1 MTKKLLGMF
10 GAFCLVFMLAAC
22 SKNVT
27 VDDLKANDWIVKGQ
41 DDEVNM
47 IVSFSDHVMTMSVD
61 ASGLKSTAENE
72 WEALGEELGTALV
85 NSMEFK
91 LEYELKGDQAKIE
104 DPDTN
109 KFLEY
114 TVSREDDKIIFTP
127 NDNKEK
133 ENFVLE
139 KYTKSKTEKS
149 TSTKESKIKD
159 STSNS
164 SSSEVS
170 ESSSNTVAAIESST
184 QEYEEPVA
192 TIDDFY
198 GLWGVP
204 NSGNLIQVNQ
214 DYTVTTVDGSTIP
227 MINTTFSENP
237 SGQAVMN
244 FTLNGVPKQMT
255 LLSSNQLLAD
265 GTVYTFQGHMTM
277 SELSARNNAN
287 AQAATQQKTTN
298 QSQTTTTVLQGESPE
313 QIASRNGISVDQLLS
328 LNGMTKDNYFFAPG
342 QQVKIK

>member
-1 MTKKLLGMF
+1 MTKKILGMF

-27 VDDLKANDWIVKGQ
+27 VDDLKANDWIAKGQ

-47 IVSFSDHVMTMSVD
+47 IVSFSDHVMTMNVD

-114 TVSREDDKIIFTP
+114 TVSREDDKIIFKP
-127 NDNKEK
+127 NDDKEK

-139 KYTKSKTEKS
+139 KYTKSKVEKS
-149 TSTKESKIKD
+149 TSTKD
-159 STSNS
+159 SNSNS
-164 SSSEVS
+164 SSSKVS
-170 ESSSNTVAAIESST
+170 ESSSSTVAAIESST
-184 QEYEEPVA
+184 PEYEEPIA

-198 GLWGVP
+198 GLWGVY
-204 NSGNLIQVNQ
+204 GTDNLIQVNQ
-214 DYTVTTVDGSTIP
+214 DYTITTVSGNTIS
-227 MINTTFSENP
+227 MIGTTFSKNAN
-237 SGQAVMN
+237 GQAVMN

-255 LLSSNQLLAD
+255 LLSNNQLSSN
-265 GTVYTFQGHMTM
+265 GSIYEFQGHITM
-277 SELSARNNAN
+277 DELSARNNA
-287 AQAATQQKTTN
+287 QAAAEQQNNIQNENGPIETDVITAE
-298 QSQTTTTVLQGESPE
+298 ESPGYF
-313 QIASRNGISVDQLLS
+313 ANRHGITFDQLLK
-328 LNGMTKDNYFFAPG
+328 LNGMEKETYEIVPG
-342 QQVKIK
+342 QTLRVK

>member
-1 MTKKLLGMF
+1 MKKIVSILGI
-10 GAFCLVFMLAAC
+10 CIFMLMLAGC

-27 VDDLKANDWIVKGQ
+27 VDDLKANDWITKGEG
-41 DDEVNM
+41 DEANM
-47 IVSFSDHVMTMSVD
+47 IVSFSDHVMTMKVD
-61 ASGLKSTAENE
+61 AEKLKSTAKNE

-91 LEYELKGDQAKIE
+91 LEYELKGNQAKIE

-109 KFLEY
+109 KSIEY
-114 TVSREDDKIIFTP
+114 TVSREDGKIIFTP
-127 NDNKEK
+127 NEDKEK

-149 TSTKESKIKD
+149 TSTKESKTKD

-170 ESSSNTVAAIESST
+170 ESSSSTVAAIESST
-184 QEYEEPVA
+184 QKYEEPVA

-204 NSGNLIQVNQ
+204 NSGNLLQVNQ
-214 DYTVTTVDGSTIP
+214 DYTITTVDGSTIP
-227 MINTTFSENP
+227 MINTTFSEDP

-255 LLSSNQLLAD
+255 LLSSNQLSAD
-265 GTVYTFQGHMTM
+265 GTTYEFQGHMTM
-277 SELSARNNAN
+277 NELSARNNA
-287 AQAATQQKTTN
+287 QAATQQGSTS

-313 QIASRNGISVDQLLS
+313 QIASRSGISVDQLLA
-328 LNGMTKDNYFFAPG
+328 LNGMTKIDYFFAPG
-342 QQVKIK
+342 QQVRIK